1 MANSIDSTGETFGR
15 IPMVECAPE
24 KKELYVMGDRAGVR
38 ESLGLKA
45 PAKRVHGSSSKGIS
59 HVTMNSAAGG

>member
-1 MANSIDSTGETFGR
+1 
-15 IPMVECAPE
+15 MVECAPE